1 MLKYL
6 IFFLNETFR
15 IKKAK
20 LINEE
25 IASLLKDKRKLNF
38 FNKRLNERFYFQNFS
53 DTIDKPIV
61 KRSHH
66 VKGF

>member
-25 IASLLKDKRKLNF
+25 IASLPKDKRKLNF
-38 FNKRLNERFYFQNFS
+38 LIKHKMNVFIFKIFLIHYMNQ
-53 DTIDKPIV
+53 
-61 KRSHH
+61 
-66 VKGF
+66 